1 MKEQVHEGAHDPV
14 VAGED
19 REDLFAVAQDRIV
32 VDVDVVLR
40 ARVDAERA
48 AAKNGTGNQRY

>member
-32 VDVDVVLR
+32 VDVVLR

-48 AAKNGTGNQRY
+48 AAKNGSVNQRY